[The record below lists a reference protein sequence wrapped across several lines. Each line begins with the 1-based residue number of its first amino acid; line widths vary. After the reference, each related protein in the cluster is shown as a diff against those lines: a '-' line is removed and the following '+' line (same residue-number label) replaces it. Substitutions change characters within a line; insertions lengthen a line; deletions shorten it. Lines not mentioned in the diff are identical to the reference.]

1 MPKVVDHDKFREELL
16 ENCFKIFSQKGYSKV
31 SIREIAK
38 ETGLSTG
45 SIYHYFKNKED
56 ILEQMFSYI
65 RKKNFGKYQELI
77 RDVDSIEDR
86 LKIITEFWKEHID
99 DYQDLMLLSIDY
111 LRNNNSIKENKM
123 FHDFS
128 VFYITALSDSLELRT
143 GEAEILFTYLMG
155 VVMNSLLIPDVVKPE
170 NHISLIYETLKTRTE
185 TDGDKRPES
194 IDTLVNR
201 LFTSKRR

>member
-1 MPKVVDHDKFREELL
+1 MPKVVDHDKIREELL

-45 SIYHYFKNKED
+45 SIYHYFKNKEE

-65 RKKNFGKYQELI
+65 RKKNFGKYQEMI
-77 RDVDSIEDR
+77 QDVESRDER

-111 LRNNNSIKENKM
+111 LRNNNSTKGSKM
-123 FHDFS
+123 FHDFA
-128 VFYITALSDSLELRT
+128 VFYITALSDSLELRE
-143 GEAEILFTYLMG
+143 GESEILFTYLMG
-155 VVMNSLLIPDVVKPE
+155 VVMNSVLIPDVVNPG
-170 NHISLIYETLKTRTE
+170 NHISLICQTLKTRNE
-185 TDGDKRPES
+185 MDGKKVPES
-194 IDTLVNR
+194 IENLVER
-201 LFTSKRR
+201 VFKFRRS

>member
-38 ETGLSTG
+38 ETRLSTG

-128 VFYITALSDSLELRT
+128 VFYVTALSDSLDLRT

-155 VVMNSLLIPDVVKPE
+155 IVMNSLLIPDVVKPE

-185 TDGDKRPES
+185 TDGDKRSES
-194 IDTLVNR
+194 IETLVNR
-201 LFTSKRR
+201 LFKTKRS